1 MTDEQIIKAL
11 ECCCKSFGNCT
22 KCPYKEVDC
31 VTTSGKSLLLKD
43 ALDLINRQKA
53 EIERLHKLQKP
64 TEASGFKIEDG
75 KVVFYTNMLNGY
87 RHELKDLD
95 EVVEELN
102 LMLQEAYKTDEI
114 AGYLRALQE
123 QYKTAKS
130 EAIKEFAKKYKEYI
144 KNFTGRF
151 TDGMRFTVNLDAI
164 LFAVDFVA
172 DKLVKEMTEPVKI
185 EHSSLCET
193 ETYMGE

>member
-11 ECCCKSFGNCT
+11 
-22 KCPYKEVDC
+22 KE
-31 VTTSGKSLLLKD
+31 LLEIMLHEGD
-43 ALDLINRQKA
+43 LQRSSTISNALDLINRQQA
-53 EIERLHKLQKP
+53 EIERLQKIILGFMDEVGTWSNKYDVDISNIHKLPLLAK
-64 TEASGFKIEDG
+64 EDFNIKNKI
-75 KVVFYTNMLNGY
+75 
-87 RHELKDLD
+87 
-95 EVVEELN
+95 
-102 LMLQEAYKTDEI
+102 
-114 AGYLRALQE
+114 
-123 QYKTAKS
+123 KS

-172 DKLVKEMTEPVKI
+172 DKLVKEMTEPVKL
-185 EHSSLCET
+185 EHNSLCET